1 MENSVTEQ
9 SAINPAA
16 ETNPGDK
23 VKTDSF
29 GKFSSGEELLKAYN
43 SLEQE
48 FTRRSQRLKELE
60 GKLSQDLQGEEWE
73 RKLNRLHEKYPVS
86 GTLGREI
93 GEYLKANEHLISD
106 EDCLEKALLNVLA
119 SRSYN
124 EIYNGKAVSTAENS
138 SESANIGNGETME
151 PVATEIGKS
160 QTKTQKNMSELPKI
174 PVIPALSPAG
184 LSGKPRDL
192 VQAGKLAVEHLKKL
206 KGD

>member
-60 GKLSQDLQGEEWE
+60 GKLSQDLQGEAWE

-86 GTLGREI
+86 GALGREI
-93 GEYLKANEHLISD
+93 GEY
-106 EDCLEKALLNVLA
+106 
-119 SRSYN
+119 
-124 EIYNGKAVSTAENS
+124 
-138 SESANIGNGETME
+138 
-151 PVATEIGKS
+151 
-160 QTKTQKNMSELPKI
+160 
-174 PVIPALSPAG
+174 
-184 LSGKPRDL
+184 
-192 VQAGKLAVEHLKKL
+192 
-206 KGD
+206 